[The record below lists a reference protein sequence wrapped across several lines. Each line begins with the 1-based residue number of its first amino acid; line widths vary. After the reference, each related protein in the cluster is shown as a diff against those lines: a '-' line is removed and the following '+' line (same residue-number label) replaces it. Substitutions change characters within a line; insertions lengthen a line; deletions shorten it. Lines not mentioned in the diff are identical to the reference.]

1 MFKNRAIGTSMGLI
15 LGSGL
20 FLALLWALGSG
31 SPVARAQGPDGYS
44 VYYVAPSCTGVP
56 APCYT
61 TVQVAVDAADAPTDV
76 IKIAAGTYTGVN
88 NRGGLAQVVYISK
101 TVIVRGGYTTAFT
114 DPPNPDANLTI
125 LDALGQGRVIYIT
138 GNISPTLEG
147 LHITGGS
154 AAGLGGESWWGYDA
168 GGGVY
173 VWASVTIS
181 DCMIYS
187 NTANLVEMSFGGGLY
202 LASNSHAMLI
212 SNIVI
217 SNTATSGGGLHLFRS
232 HNAMLISNT
241 VASNTASW
249 GGGLYLASSNAT
261 LVSNIVSA
269 NTAHSGGGSYL
280 HNGNVTLRGNIVTS
294 NTADLY
300 GGGLYLFSGDS
311 ALLIS
316 NTVTSNTA
324 GSIGGGLYLDE
335 SAAMVS
341 RNTIAGNTA
350 RGYGGGLYLDE
361 SDATLNGNTVCS
373 NTARSSGG
381 GLHLSSS
388 DATLSRNIISANT
401 TTGAWPGH
409 GGGLYLGSSD
419 AILANNFVTDNAL
432 TWGHG
437 SGLYVHESSPQLHHN
452 TIAHNYGGGG
462 EGLYVTDGDSHRT
475 RISRP
480 QLHNTILVSHSVGI
494 SVTGNSSAQLEGT
507 LWGSGVWSNTVDWV
521 GNVTTGTVNI
531 WDDPAFV
538 DPDGGNYHINT
549 GSVAIDSG
557 AYPTLSDDVDGEPRP
572 AGFGPDIGA
581 DERPGPGLQLSKR
594 ASQNASNPGQT
605 VTYTLAVTAGG
616 TEPVDNVILT
626 DTLPLE
632 QRITDHDTS
641 VGSCTTP
648 PLSAWGGQ
656 VRCTLG
662 TLNVSD
668 SVHITITVQVA
679 TTVPPTLPWMMRNS
693 AWVTGTQA
701 SSFAYTDVYLQDCH
715 VRLNDGTAEWDN
727 VQAAV
732 DASTG
737 PTDVVKVAGTC
748 TGINARGGVRQVVYI
763 SKTVTIRG
771 GYSTANWTTSDRDA
785 NPTTLDAMKQGR
797 VIYIAGNVSPTLE
810 GLQIANGLA
819 IDHGGGIYI
828 AGARPVVSSC
838 LVLSNTAYGD
848 GGGLYLLS
856 RDVTLNRNIIT
867 ANTAGDD
874 GGGLYSSNNDATIV
888 GNTISA
894 NTTGHSGGGLCL
906 SLASPNHIILS
917 DNTISANNAQYG
929 GGVYLVNHGDAALS
943 SNTVS
948 ANTASYGGGL
958 YLYYTDPVLS
968 GNTINANIATHSGG
982 GVYMDSS
989 HAALSSNTIT
999 TNTAGTDG
1007 GGLYLG
1013 LSDATLSGNTV
1024 AANTV
1029 YSNGGGLYLY
1039 WSAAMLSGNIVSGNS
1054 AVHNGGGLYL
1064 YCYSDATLTNT
1075 VVADNLASAQGS
1087 GLYIHGSSPR
1097 LPHSTIARNS
1107 GGDGSGVYVTNYDNR
1122 YSTVA
1127 LTNTILVSHTV
1138 GITVTAGN
1146 TATLEATLWC
1156 SNTHNYGGGGI
1167 ITTTTT
1173 TNEYTGNPAFAAD
1186 GYHLMMSSEAI
1197 DKGVDAGVNEDIDG
1211 DPRPVDNDRNGIA
1224 LPDLGVDELP
1234 LFYLPLVLHQYP

>member
-1 MFKNRAIGTSMGLI
+1 MFKNRAIGTSMGLA

-31 SPVARAQGPDGYS
+31 FPVVRAQGPDGYS
-44 VYYVAPSCTGVP
+44 VYYVAPSCTGLP
-56 APCYT
+56 TPCFN
-61 TVQVAVDAADAPTDV
+61 TVQAAVDAADAPGDV
-76 IKIAAGTYTGVN
+76 IKVAAGTY
-88 NRGGLAQVVYISK
+88 QVVHINK
-101 TVIVRGGYTTAFT
+101 TVTIRGGYTTAFA
-114 DPPNPDANLTI
+114 DPPNPDVNLTT
-125 LDALGQGRVIYIT
+125 LDAERQERVIYIT

-147 LHITGGS
+147 LRIVNGLTTGNGS
-154 AAGLGGESWWGYDA
+154 GI
-168 GGGVY
+168 Y
-173 VWASVTIS
+173 VAYAHPVIS
-181 DCMIYS
+181 GCQVLS
-187 NTANLVEMSFGGGLY
+187 NIAYANGGGLY
-202 LASNSHAMLI
+202 LDHSNATLIGNTFTDNSANYGGDGLYLFYANATLSRNNVSANRGDGLYLSYSNATLNENTISANYGCGLYLTYSDATLI
-212 SNIVI
+212 SNTVFHNI
-217 SNTATSGGGLHLFRS
+217 ATGGGGGLHLYRS
-232 HNAMLISNT
+232 NAMLI
-241 VASNTASW
+241 
-249 GGGLYLASSNAT
+249 G
-261 LVSNIVSA
+261 NIVS
-269 NTAHSGGGSYL
+269 T
-280 HNGNVTLRGNIVTS
+280 NVATGTRP
-294 NTADLY
+294 D
-300 GGGLYLFSGDS
+300 
-311 ALLIS
+311 
-316 NTVTSNTA
+316 
-324 GSIGGGLYLDE
+324 GGGLYLDE
-335 SAAMVS
+335 SAATL
-341 RNTIAGNTA
+341 NGNTVCCNTA
-350 RGYGGGLYLDE
+350 ANGGGLYLHL
-361 SDATLNGNTVCS
+361 SDAALNGNTVCS
-373 NTARSSGG
+373 NTASSSGGGLYLDNSDAILNGNTVYSNTARSSGG
-381 GLHLSSS
+381 GLLLSFS
-388 DATLSRNIISANT
+388 DATLSRNIIYANT
-401 TTGAWPGH
+401 ATGAWSGH
-409 GGGLYLGSSD
+409 GGGLYLSQSD
-419 AILANNFVTDNAL
+419 ATLVNNFVTDNAL

-437 SGLYVHESSPQLHHN
+437 SGLYVHESSPQLRHN
-452 TIAHNYGGGG
+452 TIAHNHGGGG
-462 EGLYVTDGDSHRT
+462 EGLYVTDGDRYRT

-480 QLHNTILVSHSVGI
+480 QLHNTILVSHSIGI

-507 LWGSGVWSNTVDWV
+507 LWGSGVWSNTIDWV

-531 WDDPAFV
+531 WGDPAFV
-538 DPDGGNYHINT
+538 NPDGGNYHINT

-557 AYPTLSDDVDGEPRP
+557 VYPTLSDDVDGEPRP

-581 DERPGPGLQLSKR
+581 DEHPGPGLQLNKQ
-594 ASQNASNPGQT
+594 ASQSASNPGQT

-632 QRITDHDTS
+632 QHITAYDTS
-641 VGSCTTP
+641 VGSCTIP
-648 PLSAWGGQ
+648 PPSAWGGQ

-679 TTVPPTLPWMMRNS
+679 TTVPPTPPWMMRNS

-771 GYSTANWTTSDRDA
+771 GYSPANWTTPDPDV
-785 NPTTLDAMKQGR
+785 NPTTLDAIKQGR

-828 AGARPVVSSC
+828 ASARPVISGC
-838 LVLSNTAYGD
+838 RVLSNTACGD

-856 RDVTLNRNIIT
+856 RDVTLSRNT
-867 ANTAGDD
+867 VAANIAGDD

-894 NTTGHSGGGLCL
+894 NDTGHSGGGLCL
-906 SLASPNHIILS
+906 SLASPNHITLS
-917 DNTISANNAQYG
+917 DNTISANDAQYG
-929 GGVYLVNHGDAALS
+929 GGVYLVNHGDAAFS

-968 GNTINANIATHSGG
+968 GNAINANIATHSGG

-989 HAALSSNTIT
+989 DATLSSNIIT

-1024 AANTV
+1024 AANAV

-1064 YCYSDATLTNT
+1064 YCYSDTTLTNT
-1075 VVADNLASAQGS
+1075 VVADNLASTQGS

-1097 LPHSTIARNS
+1097 LLHSTIARNS
-1107 GGDGSGVYVTNYDNR
+1107 GGDGSGVHVTRDCCG
-1122 YSTVA
+1122 YSSTIA

-1138 GITVTAGN
+1138 GITVAAGN
-1146 TATLEATLWC
+1146 TATLEATLWG
-1156 SNTHNYGGGGI
+1156 SGAWANSTNWGGSGRILTG
-1167 ITTTTT
+1167 
-1173 TNEYTGNPAFAAD
+1173 TGNIRDDPAFVNPDGGDYHIGSDSAA
-1186 GYHLMMSSEAI
+1186 I
-1197 DKGVDAGVNEDIDG
+1197 DAGVHAGVTNDIDR
-1211 DPRPVDNDRNGIA
+1211 DPRLN
-1224 LPDLGVDELP
+1224 LPDIGADEFILRT
-1234 LFYLPLVLHQYP
+1234 YLPLVMHQYP